1 MKELLNQFRCY
12 EEKLNKSQK
21 TIKEYVKE
29 VELFIRNYNINSIED
44 FKILEDTDFLTDVWL
59 NDMIKQYSVATVNK
73 KKASLSVFSSYL
85 VLQDIIKENKIKQIE
100 NLKNDNR
107 KIEVY
112 TTDETERILNLVNEK
127 CNREYSRHI
136 DKQVAVMHKAI
147 FNIFFNLALRNEEV
161 TKIQINDINW
171 ETGMLY
177 VRCKGHKGE
186 ISDKSKMNKETLS
199 IVKEWLEIR
208 KTIEVKDENKDLL
221 FISPLSKKRLS
232 TDAIRKQM
240 KNIQSELGIEG
251 DKMIHTI
258 RHTRIS
264 ELIGKGADI
273 KKVSM
278 FAHHSSQGT
287 TERFYCH
294 NTDEMLDELAEM

>member
-1 MKELLNQFRCY
+1 MKDIINGFR
-12 EEKLNKSQK
+12 EWNIKMNKAEK
-21 TIKEYVKE
+21 TIKMYNDYIVNFVDEYQIT
-29 VELFIRNYNINSIED
+29 VENINQLSNKEFAKQFIDDELAKGLKPSSI
-44 FKILEDTDFLTDVWL
+44 
-59 NDMIKQYSVATVNK
+59 NK
-73 KKASLSVFSSYL
+73 HKNIISTFSNYL
-85 VLQDIIKENKIKQIE
+85 VFEDIIDSNKFKEISNI
-100 NLKNDNR
+100 KNDNH
-107 KIEVY
+107 KIETY
-112 TTDETERILNLVNEK
+112 STDEIESILNLVNEK

-136 DKQVAVMHKAI
+136 DKQIAVMYKAI
-147 FNIFFNLALRNEEV
+147 FNIFTKLALRNEEV
-161 TKIQINDINW
+161 CRIEVNDIDWN
-171 ETGMLY
+171 TGMMY

-186 ISDKSKMNKETLS
+186 ISHKSKMNKETLE
-199 IVKEWLEIR
+199 IVKEWLSIR
-208 KTIEVKDENKDLL
+208 KTIEVKDENKNLL
-221 FISPLSKKRLS
+221 FISPLNKKGVS

-251 DKMIHTI
+251 DKMIHTL

-264 ELIGKGADI
+264 ELISKHADI